1 MSITENTDSRQ
12 QKITSHFYDDYECF
26 YDDFTSIDTE
36 AVVSDLLNMTD
47 EQFAKYQEQIN
58 DTSIQYKT
66 NTLF

>member
-1 MSITENTDSRQ
+1 MSIVENTENSN
-12 QKITSHFYDDYECF
+12 QKMTSHFYDDYM
-26 YDDFTSIDTE
+26 SIDTE
-36 AVVSDLLNMTD
+36 AVVSHLLNMTD

>member
-1 MSITENTDSRQ
+1 MSIVEKTDSRQ
-12 QKITSHFYDDYECF
+12 QKIKSHF

-36 AVVSDLLNMTD
+36 AVINHLLNMTD

-66 NTLF
+66 NTLI

>member
-12 QKITSHFYDDYECF
+12 QKITSHFYDD
-26 YDDFTSIDTE
+26 FTSIDTE
-36 AVVSDLLNMTD
+36 AVVSHLLNMTD

-66 NTLF
+66 NTLI